1 MDKMLWDNQM
11 SVYFK
16 PEEFASPDNP
26 ESGYEM
32 DYMFMDSLVNLRKFV
47 NRPFVINSG
56 FRTKEHNQSL
66 IARGYEA
73 SPDSAHLKGLAVD
86 IHIPDSSFLY
96 GIIKYALFLKF
107 KRIGISAKGKFIH
120 LDMDEGLNKPQE
132 VIWLYE

>member
-1 MDKMLWDNQM
+1 MELFLWDFHFSRFFNT
-11 SVYFK
+11 K
-16 PEEFASPDNP
+16 EFASPDDP
-26 ESGYEM
+26 ESGINM
-32 DYMFMDSLVNLRKFV
+32 DYNFMLKIMSLRCFV

-86 IHIPDSSFLY
+86 IKITDSSFLY

-107 KRIGISAKGKFIH
+107 KRIGIAKTFIH

>member
-86 IHIPDSSFLY
+86 IKITDSSFLY
-96 GIIKYALFLKF
+96 SIIKHALFLKF
-107 KRIGISAKGKFIH
+107 DRIGIAKTFIH
-120 LDMDEGLNKPQE
+120 LDLDTTKEARE
-132 VIWLYE
+132 VIWIYE